1 MLNLLKQSFLLMY
14 FTNSCLDI
22 PRPGQLLFQDPAT
35 RFLEFAIT
43 FHHDVMLIMLCF
55 FCLVLWFIIRI
66 NFVFKSYISW
76 KDLLPGTS
84 FVGKYIYM
92 ISRWNK
98 EFLPNTRSIH
108 LRKNISYKS
117 HNMIL
122 EIVWTLVPALILVS
136 IAIPSFNLLYFNQ
149 WDTNATYT
157 VRVTASQWYWTY
169 TYPLHYNYNLN
180 SQTIKSG
187 ISAVSLNYNK
197 TPWFSVLKP
206 KGLVNKMEL
215 ANELSHKVKPSWYG
229 EAFYNV
235 NADLLKISSKTIELS
250 FDSTLTPLKLGN
262 QYRLLEVDNKLILPR
277 NTHIK
282 FVVTS
287 NDVLHSWS
295 IPSLGIKIDACPGRL
310 NEVSTVI
317 YRNSVFYG
325 QCSEICGVL
334 HGFMPI
340 VVQTV
345 NYLDFLKLKYL
356 LLIGTQY

>member
-1 MLNLLKQSFLLMY
+1 M
-14 FTNSCLDI
+14 
-22 PRPGQLLFQDPAT
+22 PRHGQLLFQDPAT
-35 RFLEFAIT
+35 RFLEFAVN

-66 NFVFKSYISW
+66 NLVFKNNTYQNPRYRKI
-76 KDLLPGTS
+76 LN
-84 FVGKYIYM
+84 
-92 ISRWNK
+92 NK
-98 EFLPNTRSIH
+98 MVFLPNIRTLTFRRPIA
-108 LRKNISYKS
+108 YKS
-117 HNMIL
+117 YNILL
-122 EIVWTLVPALILVS
+122 EIVWTLIPALILVS

-149 WDTNATYT
+149 WETNATYT
-157 VRVTASQWYWTY
+157 VRVTASQWFWSYA
-169 TYPLHYNYNLN
+169 YPLQFNYNIEKKILN
-180 SQTIKSG
+180 ERGAIEYRRGDSPLYWKG
-187 ISAVSLNYNK
+187 RF
-197 TPWFSVLKP
+197 TPRFIDSMNHV
-206 KGLVNKMEL
+206 
-215 ANELSHKVKPSWYG
+215 NELNLKIRATSYG
-229 EAFYNV
+229 KIFYTV
-235 NADLLKISSKTIELS
+235 CADLLKISSKSIELS
-250 FDSTLTPLKLGN
+250 FDSTLIPLDIGKRF
-262 QYRLLEVDNKLILPR
+262 RLLEVDNELILPR

-340 VVQTV
+340 VIQTV

-356 LLIGTQY
+356 LIIHSHY